1 MTKAELLLHWGKVFK
16 IEDFASLSLVVEDQF
31 FQVDRAL
38 RSGKYD
44 ISVENGNIAATLA
57 RFIDSS
63 MLSFDTDYYKLQLLR
78 NLLYYRIL
86 PTAAEKEGVVSIIA
100 NDKHFDTRRRTE
112 MKVGK
117 FVKLLVPTITD
128 VELEKVVNEYK
139 SHFRDY
145 EYEYVEGTSEHHF
158 YEAYTAG
165 HLPTIDCGNL
175 EAFLCDSCMQH
186 DHWPIHPATAYATG
200 DFTICSLWHG
210 DQIAARTIISN
221 KKKIRTPIYTTSLK
235 AHQKLASILDE
246 RGYKYSY
253 DGWEGHTLQLLVE
266 HGTVYAPYLDFAPC
280 KVMVENGKMV
290 LKLHRDCSYPNYVL
304 NDSHGEH
311 ELHNSY
317 EEEEEEC
324 F

>member
-16 IEDFASLSLVVEDQF
+16 IEDFAPLSLRVEEEF
-31 FQVDRAL
+31 YYVDKAL

-44 ISVENGNIAATLA
+44 LPVEDDNIAATLA
-57 RFIDSS
+57 RFIGSS
-63 MLSFDTDYYKLQLLR
+63 MSSFITDYYTLQLLR
-78 NLLYYRIL
+78 NLLYYRLL
-86 PTAAEKEGVVSIIA
+86 PKAEEKEGVVSIIA
-100 NDKHFDTRRRTE
+100 NDKHFDTKRRTE

-117 FVKLLVPTITD
+117 FVKLLAPTITD
-128 VELEKVVNEYK
+128 VELEEVVNQYK

-145 EYEYVEGTSEHHF
+145 EYEYVEGVSEHHF
-158 YEAYTAG
+158 YEAYTAE

-175 EAFLCDSCMQH
+175 EAFLCGSCMQH

-210 DQIAARTIISN
+210 DLIAARTIISN

-246 RGYKYSY
+246 RGYKHSY
-253 DGWEGHTLQLLVE
+253 DGWEGHTLQLLHE
-266 HGTVYAPYLDFAPC
+266 NSIVYAPYLDFAPC
-280 KVMVENGKMV
+280 KAKVENGVMV
-290 LKLHRDCSYPNYVL
+290 LKLSRDCQHADYTL

-311 ELHNSY
+311 GLH